1 MMITAQI
8 YPGAIGAGG
17 AGAGGITISGGGA
30 GAGGIWI
37 IGGGTSLTT
46 TGGGAATGAVATV
59 KLAMADQ
66 SPITGVTALTLQK

>member
-8 YPGAIGAGG
+8 YPGAIGAGW
-17 AGAGGITISGGGA
+17 AGAGGITIAGGGA

-37 IGGGTSLTT
+37 IGAGTCWTT
-46 TGGGAATGAVATV
+46 TGGAAGVGAVATV

-66 SPITGVTALTLQK
+66 SPVTGETALTLQK